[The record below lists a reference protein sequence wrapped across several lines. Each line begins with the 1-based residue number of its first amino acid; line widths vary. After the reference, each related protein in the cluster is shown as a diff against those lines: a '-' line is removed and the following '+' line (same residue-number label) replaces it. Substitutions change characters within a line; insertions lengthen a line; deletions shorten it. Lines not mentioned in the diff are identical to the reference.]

1 MNFKLIQASFLYTTN
16 NSQLRDVS
24 SGQTLL
30 LESGQL
36 KSTEV
41 HMLDKRVQPGHHV
54 AYNDGK
60 KWSEGVVVTASAVGV
75 LQAR

>member
-1 MNFKLIQASFLYTTN
+1 MNFKLIPATTTIN
-16 NSQLRDVS
+16 NSQIRDVS
-24 SGQTLL
+24 SGQTIL

-41 HMLDKRVQPGHHV
+41 HVMDKRVRPGTHV
-54 AYNDGK
+54 AYNDGE